1 MPTNP
6 MMMATPESMPD
17 SLVASTSHE
26 PVGIQVS
33 SPIQTQGHR
42 TTLQSVGSPA
52 MGDTRLGQLR
62 SMSSC
67 VPAIQPA
74 GSSDT
79 PPPRTLVLCFD
90 GTGDQFDAD
99 NSNIVQLVSL
109 LKKDDKTKQLVYYQV
124 CPIIKGVVYALHES
138 DILIPRLLLEPTPH
152 LKSPHH

>member
-1 MPTNP
+1 MFNSPIDAFHHDVNTIQVMPTNP

-33 SPIQTQGHR
+33 SPIQIQGR
-42 TTLQSVGSPA
+42 RATLQSAGSLA
-52 MGDTRLGQLR
+52 VDATRLGRLR

-67 VPAIQPA
+67 VPAMQPA

-90 GTGDQFDAD
+90 GTGDQFDEDVRRCVFMLLDSAD
-99 NSNIVQLVSL
+99 TSRCRTRTSCNS
-109 LKKDDKTKQLVYYQV
+109 
-124 CPIIKGVVYALHES
+124 
-138 DILIPRLLLEPTPH
+138 
-152 LKSPHH
+152 SPC